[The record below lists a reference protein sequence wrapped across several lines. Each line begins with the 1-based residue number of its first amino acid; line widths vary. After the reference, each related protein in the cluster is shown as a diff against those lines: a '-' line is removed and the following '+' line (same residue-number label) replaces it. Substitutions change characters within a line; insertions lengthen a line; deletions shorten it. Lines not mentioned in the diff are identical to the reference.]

1 MKRTQKSRVC
11 SLNPPKSEFF
21 CDRLRVPHP
30 SPCSCLWLTTRKF
43 ALVSSL
49 LHLPLSTNLMLH
61 TPYLYAWLLSCL
73 WWGRPRV
80 LSPAYSNSRIPGNI
94 LCRMKRTQKSRVCS
108 LNPPKSEFFCDR
120 LRVPH
125 PSPCSCLWL
134 TTRKFA
140 LVSSLLHLPLSTN
153 LMLHTPYLYA
163 WLLSCLWWGRPRVL
177 SPAYSNSRIPGNI
190 LCRMKRTQ
198 KSRVCSLNP
207 PKSEFF
213 CDRLRVPH
221 PSPCSCLWLTTRKF
235 ALVSSLLHLPLS
247 TNLMLHTPYLYAWLL
262 SCLWWGRPRVLSP
275 AYSNSRIPGNILRRM
290 KRTQKS
296 RVCSLNPPKSEFFC
310 DRLRVPHPSPC
321 SCLWLTTRKFALV
334 SSLLHLP
341 LSTNLMLHTP
351 YLYAWLLSCLWWGRP
366 RVLSPAYSNSRIPGN
381 ILCRMKRTQKSKTNL
396 ILGFCLWLTTRKFAL
411 VSSLLHLPL
420 STNLMLHTP
429 YLYAWLLS
437 CLWWRP
443 RVLSPAYSNSR
454 IPGNILP

>member
-1 MKRTQKSRVC
+1 MT
-11 SLNPPKSEFF
+11 
-21 CDRLRVPHP
+21 HY
-30 SPCSCLWLTTRKF
+30 
-43 ALVSSL
+43 A
-49 LHLPLSTNLMLH
+49 HLPLSTNLMLH

-120 LRVPH
+120 LRIPH

-153 LMLHTPYLYA
+153 LMLHTPCLYA

-221 PSPCSCLWLTTRKF
+221 PSPWSCLWLTTRTCPCPRTWCYIRLTSTPDF
-235 ALVSSLLHLPLS
+235 SLVF
-247 TNLMLHTPYLYAWLL
+247 
-262 SCLWWGRPRVLSP
+262 GEV
-275 AYSNSRIPGNILRRM
+275 
-290 KRTQKS
+290 
-296 RVCSLNPPKSEFFC
+296 V
-310 DRLRVPHPSPC
+310 
-321 SCLWLTTRKFALV
+321 
-334 SSLLHLP
+334 
-341 LSTNLMLHTP
+341 
-351 YLYAWLLSCLWWGRP
+351 
-366 RVLSPAYSNSRIPGN
+366 
-381 ILCRMKRTQKSKTNL
+381 
-396 ILGFCLWLTTRKFAL
+396 LGFCLPLTQTVGFPETSCVEWKGLRNPGFA
-411 VSSLLHLPL
+411 
-420 STNLMLHTP
+420 
-429 YLYAWLLS
+429 A
-437 CLWWRP
+437 
-443 RVLSPAYSNSR
+443 
-454 IPGNILP
+454 

>member
-11 SLNPPKSEFF
+11 SLNPPKSEFLCDRLRVPHPSPCSCLWLTTRKF
-21 CDRLRVPHP
+21 ALVSSLLHLPLSTNLMLHTPYLYAWLLSCLWWGRPRVLSPAYSNSRIPGNILCRMKRTQKSRVCSLNPPKSEFLCDRLRVPHP

-235 ALVSSLLHLPLS
+235 ALVSSLALVHELDATYALPLRLTS
-247 TNLMLHTPYLYAWLL
+247 LL
-262 SCLWWGRPRVLSP
+262 SLVRSSSGSVSRLLKQSDSRKHPVSNEKDSEIQGLQPKSSKKRVL
-275 AYSNSRIPGNILRRM
+275 
-290 KRTQKS
+290 
-296 RVCSLNPPKSEFFC
+296 
-310 DRLRVPHPSPC
+310 
-321 SCLWLTTRKFALV
+321 LW
-334 SSLLHLP
+334 
-341 LSTNLMLHTP
+341 
-351 YLYAWLLSCLWWGRP
+351 
-366 RVLSPAYSNSRIPGN
+366 
-381 ILCRMKRTQKSKTNL
+381 
-396 ILGFCLWLTTRKFAL
+396 
-411 VSSLLHLPL
+411 
-420 STNLMLHTP
+420 
-429 YLYAWLLS
+429 
-437 CLWWRP
+437 
-443 RVLSPAYSNSR
+443 
-454 IPGNILP
+454 